1 MPCQIRLTFALAVVV
16 ACGGGEVSS
25 SPEQRPTAQRP
36 DEQRSDGQRSAEEPR
51 PEERAPESN
60 DPVGADVP
68 EAARVRVPLPSPIRV
83 DVATE
88 RAVDAAVSRA
98 LVADSL
104 PGAVVL
110 IGDVQGTHFA
120 RAYGQRSLE
129 PARSTMTLD
138 TMFDLA
144 SITKV
149 FTALGVLR
157 LVDAGRLAL
166 EEDLGRHIPAL
177 AGVSAEDLLLHRAGF
192 PAVDALR
199 HYGPDRDA
207 NMERIL
213 AMERTSPGAFR
224 YSDLGYIALG
234 EVIERVSA
242 KPLDEAIR
250 DLVCE
255 PLGLEARFRPEVDE
269 RIAPTEYAPRRA
281 AEGEAAPMIRG
292 VVHDP
297 RAYRLGGVAGHAGV
311 FATAADVAK
320 VARMLLG
327 GNTGFLSEALRRRM
341 LTAVRMGDAERTLGL
356 NAYDGGVAHRGF
368 TGTFLHVHEGHG
380 RFAVVLTHA
389 VHPRA
394 QGNAAPL
401 RDVIRTIANESE
413 VLPEPAELAFGIDV
427 LRAEN
432 FRRLAG
438 KRVGLFTHDAAVAR
452 DGLTTRRVLLDAE
465 NVAVRLLFAPEH
477 GLGAN
482 REGVIDDERADG
494 VAIQSLF
501 GANRDPRPEAFER
514 FDVLVVDIQ
523 DVGARFYTYFASMHR
538 LLRAAARAS
547 TPVLILDRPNPLGGV
562 RVAGPLVEPSHETFI
577 NHHSLPILHG
587 LSAGEMARLL
597 VAEEELE
604 VDLDVVALQGWS
616 GETWRDLGLR
626 WVPPSPNLRSL
637 DAVELYPAVA
647 LVEGANVSVGRGT
660 DSPFQLVGAPYVD
673 ADRLLAAVVAAGG
686 QGEVTTFEPRAR
698 PYRGRPCHGVR
709 LSPNGSS
716 LALGFAILGSLATH
730 RQFQGARTAGLLAS
744 DEVQGAALRGQA
756 GLVESFRPAE
766 RTFEARRAPHLLY
779 ERHLQETP

>member
-1 MPCQIRLTFALAVVV
+1 MGRLTRLTFALVVV

-25 SPEQRPTAQRP
+25 PREQRRATPP
-36 DEQRSDGQRSAEEPR
+36 PSEEVMVPVVAETSP
-51 PEERAPESN
+51 P
-60 DPVGADVP
+60 
-68 EAARVRVPLPSPIRV
+68 RVRVSLPPPIRI
-83 DVATE
+83 DVNAE
-88 RAVDAAVSRA
+88 RAIDAAVAGA
-98 LVADSL
+98 LAADSL

-110 IGDVQGTHFA
+110 IGDSQGTHFA
-120 RAYGQRSLE
+120 RAYGQRSVE
-129 PARSTMTLD
+129 PTRSRMSLD
-138 TMFDLA
+138 TVFDLA
-144 SITKV
+144 SLTKV

-157 LVDAGRLAL
+157 LVAAGRLTL

-192 PAVDALR
+192 PAVDALGD
-199 HYGPDRDA
+199 YVTDRDT
-207 NMERIL
+207 NIERIL
-213 AMERTSPGAFR
+213 ATERTPPGAFR

-234 EVIERVSA
+234 EVIERMSG

-250 DLVCE
+250 ELVCE
-255 PLGLEARFRPEVDE
+255 PLGLQARFRPEFDE

-281 AEGEAAPMIRG
+281 AEGEEPPMIRG

-297 RAYRLGGVAGHAGV
+297 RAYRLGGVAGHAGL
-311 FATAADVAK
+311 FASASDVAK

-327 GNTGFLSEALRRRM
+327 GVDGFLPEALRRRM
-341 LTAVRMGDAERTLGL
+341 LTPVRMGEAERTLGL
-356 NAYDGGVAHRGF
+356 DAYDGGVAHRGF

-401 RDVIRTIANESE
+401 RDAIRALANEVQ
-413 VLPEPAELAFGIDV
+413 VLAEPAELAFGIDV
-427 LRAEN
+427 LRAES

-452 DGLTTRRVLLDAE
+452 DGQTTRRLLQDA
-465 NVAVRLLFAPEH
+465 VDLRLLFAPEH

-482 REGVIDDERADG
+482 REGVIADERADG
-494 VAIQSLF
+494 VVIQSLF

-514 FDVLVVDIQ
+514 FDVLIVDIQ

-538 LLRAAARAS
+538 LLRAAALAG

-562 RVAGPLVEPSHETFI
+562 RVEGPLVEPSHETFI
-577 NHHSLPILHG
+577 NHHPLPILHG

-597 VAEEELE
+597 VAEEELD
-604 VDLDVVALQGWS
+604 VDLEVVTIQGWS
-616 GETWRDLGLR
+616 GETWRDLNLR
-626 WVPPSPNLRSL
+626 WVPASPNLRTL

-660 DSPFQLVGAPYVD
+660 DTPFQLVGAPYVD
-673 ADRLLAAVVAAGG
+673 AERLLAAVVAAGG
-686 QGEVTTFEPRAR
+686 RGEVASFEPSAR
-698 PYRGRPCHGVR
+698 PFRGRPCHGVR
-709 LSPNGSS
+709 LSPDGSS

-744 DEVQGAALRGQA
+744 DTVQREALRGQA

-766 RTFEARRAPHLLY
+766 LAFEARRVPHLLY
-779 ERHLQETP
+779 ERRSQETP

>member
-1 MPCQIRLTFALAVVV
+1 MPCWTRLTLAVAVVVVVGV
-16 ACGGGEVSS
+16 ACGGGEVSTP
-25 SPEQRPTAQRP
+25 PEQRPTEHNGESHP
-36 DEQRSDGQRSAEEPR
+36 DERPAE
-51 PEERAPESN
+51 AN
-60 DPVGADVP
+60 DTAAADVP
-68 EAARVRVPLPSPIRV
+68 EARVRVPLPPPIRV

-88 RAVDAAVSRA
+88 RALDAAVAHA
-98 LVADSL
+98 LAADSL

-110 IGDVQGTHFA
+110 IGDAGGIHFA

-129 PARSTMTLD
+129 PTRSAMSLD
-138 TMFDLA
+138 TVFDLA
-144 SITKV
+144 SLTKV
-149 FTALGVLR
+149 FTALGVMR
-157 LVDAGRLAL
+157 LVAAERLTL
-166 EEDLGRHIPAL
+166 EEDLARYVPAL

-199 HYGPDRDA
+199 DYGPDRDA
-207 NMERIL
+207 NIERIL
-213 AMERTSPGAFR
+213 ATQRTPPGSFR

-234 EVIERVSA
+234 EVIERVTG

-255 PLGLEARFRPEVDE
+255 PLGLEARFRPEADA

-281 AEGEAAPMIRG
+281 AAGEEPPMIRG

-297 RAYRLGGVAGHAGV
+297 RAYRLGGVAGHAGL
-311 FATAADVAK
+311 FARAADVAK

-327 GNTGFLSEALRRRM
+327 ANSGFLPEGLRRRM
-341 LTAVRMGDAERTLGL
+341 LTPVRVGEAERTLGL

-368 TGTFLHVHEGHG
+368 TGTFVHVHEGHG

-394 QGNAAPL
+394 AGDAAPL
-401 RDVIRTIANESE
+401 REAVRAIANVAQ
-413 VLPEPAELAFGIDV
+413 VLPAPAEFAFGIDV
-427 LRAEN
+427 LRAEG

-465 NVAVRLLFAPEH
+465 NVDVRLLFAPEH

-482 REGVIDDERADG
+482 REGVIEDERADG
-494 VAIQSLF
+494 VVIQSLF

-538 LLRAAARAS
+538 LLRAAALANTS
-547 TPVLILDRPNPLGGV
+547 VLILDRPNPLGGV
-562 RVAGPLVEPSHETFI
+562 RVEGPLVEPSHETFI
-577 NHHSLPILHG
+577 NHHPLPILHG

-597 VAEEELE
+597 VAEEELDVE
-604 VDLDVVALQGWS
+604 LDVVALQGWR

-673 ADRLLAAVVAAGG
+673 AQRLLAAVQAAGG
-686 QGEVTTFEPRAR
+686 HGEVTTFEPRAR
-698 PYRGRPCHGVR
+698 PFRGQPCQGVR
-709 LSPNGSS
+709 LSPDGSS

-744 DEVQGAALRGQA
+744 DAVQRGALQGQL
-756 GLVESFRPAE
+756 GLVESFLPAE
-766 RTFEARRAPHLLY
+766 RAFEARRIPHLLY
-779 ERHLQETP
+779 ERRPQETP